1 MKNKKINNINIKYF
15 SYFFYHLYLNMVE
28 SNSLQF
34 IKKININ
41 RLLNNSKLNYF
52 LILTLV
58 LFIGCYHLLNRNIRT
73 SITNFVTL
81 PVILILC
88 MTLILAIGYYNI
100 TLGLL
105 MTASLFIVLYPLDN
119 VMPKQ
124 NNNISLTEGFTN
136 NNDRK
141 RQKTKYIKTSGD
153 RQQTVDKFKN
163 YFRDIFDEAINEEK
177 EEMEDMIKENLL
189 TKLEHERN
197 NNKRGDKFNDTSNK
211 NSKIKESMT
220 DVIKNNTPNV
230 SRKVKKR
237 SQNFQTIKV
246 RKFDP
251 TSDEDT
257 NLLIT
262 KEILEDIINRI
273 TYQYESSDYLKRYIS
288 TRLQEIIKLNKLLNL
303 DEDED
308 D

>member
-1 MKNKKINNINIKYF
+1 
-15 SYFFYHLYLNMVE
+15 MVE

-88 MTLILAIGYYNI
+88 MTSILVIGYNNI

-119 VMPKQ
+119 VMPEQ
-124 NNNISLTEGFTN
+124 TNNIRLTEGFTN
-136 NNDRK
+136 NNNSK
-141 RQKTKYIKTSGD
+141 RQKAKYIKTSGD

-189 TKLEHERN
+189 TKLENERN
-197 NNKRGDKFNDTSNK
+197 NNNNRDDSFNDVNSK
-211 NSKIKESMT
+211 KSKIKESMT

-230 SRKVKKR
+230 SRKVKK
-237 SQNFQTIKV
+237 SNQSFQTIKV

-288 TRLQEIIKLNKLLNL
+288 TRLQEIIKLNNLLNL

-308 D
+308 N

>member
-1 MKNKKINNINIKYF
+1 
-15 SYFFYHLYLNMVE
+15 MVE

-88 MTLILAIGYYNI
+88 MTSILVIGYNNI

-124 NNNISLTEGFTN
+124 TNNISLTEGFTN
-136 NNDRK
+136 NNNK
-141 RQKTKYIKTSGD
+141 RQRAKYIKTSGD

-189 TKLEHERN
+189 TKLENERN
-197 NNKRGDKFNDTSNK
+197 NNNRDDSFNDVNSK
-211 NSKIKESMT
+211 KSKIKESMT

-230 SRKVKKR
+230 SRKVKK
-237 SQNFQTIKV
+237 SNQSFQTIKV

-288 TRLQEIIKLNKLLNL
+288 TRLQEIIKLNNLLNL

-308 D
+308 N